1 MKVCPACKT
10 RFEDDLS
17 FCTVDGEVLED
28 DPTSLVNSTLDGQYH
43 IESLLG
49 KGGMGAV
56 FRARHILLGD
66 RVAIKV
72 LPPEMR
78 NNAEWL
84 RRFKREGQAAR
95 RFRHPNAVTVYD
107 LRTTNDGLIYMV
119 MEYVEGRTLDAELRA
134 RTRFTAPDAL
144 AVLEPVMSVLNA
156 AHEQGVVHRDLKP
169 ENIMIGKSS
178 TGGAP
183 TVKLLDLGIAKLSEL
198 AGAPKTET
206 NAPLTVV
213 GQILGTPYYMS
224 PEQWGE
230 VPRDHNSEID
240 GRADIYSLGVV
251 FYELITGRRPFN
263 GLSLAEIRR
272 EHISTHP
279 PNLHQVMPEVPEAFG
294 DAIAQAMSKDR
305 SDRPATA
312 AELANKLRQALGM
325 PTLSAAA
332 FNLSGSSHEGTSSG
346 ASTNSS
352 LDPGASTGGDAPVSP
367 GQPTNYGPGAPTNY
381 PAGSNSEATLF
392 ISDLAGSLAPGRDT
406 GVSTPNNPP
415 APMAATSL
423 GQMPS
428 MPAVDPAPPRPA
440 PQPTMMGSMAAQP
453 TPPVYQPQPAYAPPA
468 VPGFDAPPKKK
479 GKAGLFVGVGGVLL
493 VLGIIVLGVGG
504 FLGYKY
510 WYAAPESKPPA
521 ESKEAYR
528 FWLEMTDD
536 SSKPAGTKLV
546 EDLPALKS
554 GQSFRFHFMPQSNGF
569 LYVIGQDAAGKQTTY
584 LTNQPLPET
593 GVSSN
598 ELKQGQEYAFP
609 SGIWLT
615 LDEHKGTEKYTIIVS
630 PKKLDSPT
638 FLNDTA
644 NKELTAA
651 QNDELRTLVDK
662 YSANKPQV
670 AVNKENGGEPFITV
684 KLPPGTDAENPV
696 VYEMKLQHQ

>member
-10 RFEDDLS
+10 RFEDDQS
-17 FCTVDGEVLED
+17 FCTLDGEVLED
-28 DPTSLVNSTLDGQYH
+28 DPSALVNSTLDGQYH

-56 FRARHILLGD
+56 YRARHILLGD

-107 LRTTNDGLIYMV
+107 LRTTSDGLIYMV

-134 RTRFTAPDAL
+134 RGKFTAPDAL

-169 ENIMIGKSS
+169 ENIMIGKPS
-178 TGGAP
+178 TGGTP

-198 AGAPKTET
+198 AGAPSTET

-230 VPRDHNSEID
+230 VPHDHNSEID

-272 EHISTHP
+272 EHCTATP
-279 PNLHQVMPEVPEAFG
+279 PRLDTVADVPEAFG
-294 DAIAQAMSKDR
+294 EAIAQAIAKDR
-305 SDRPATA
+305 GDRPATA
-312 AELANKLRQALGM
+312 AELANRLRQALGM

-332 FNLSGSSHEGTSSG
+332 FNLSGTSHEASPGTPTNNMAGEPATPTADPARPAGGATNMGAGGATNYSG
-346 ASTNSS
+346 AAPPESTMVLPDGRN
-352 LDPGASTGGDAPVSP
+352 TGSGLPAETPAPIP
-367 GQPTNYGPGAPTNY
+367 
-381 PAGSNSEATLF
+381 SNPSVPLAATSF
-392 ISDLAGSLAPGRDT
+392 AQIP
-406 GVSTPNNPP
+406 PPNPP
-415 APMAATSL
+415 APA
-423 GQMPS
+423 
-428 MPAVDPAPPRPA
+428 RA
-440 PQPTMMGSMAAQP
+440 PQPTMYSSPQMQVPPAASVAP
-453 TPPVYQPQPAYAPPA
+453 ASSYVAPSPPAYIEP
-468 VPGFDAPPKKK
+468 VKKK
-479 GKAGLFVGVGGVLL
+479 GKAGLFLGVGGVLL
-493 VLGIIVLGVGG
+493 VLAVVVLGVGG

-510 WYAAPESKPPA
+510 WYAPA
-521 ESKEAYR
+521 HESKESYR
-528 FWLEMTDD
+528 YWLETTAD
-536 SSKPAGTKLV
+536 
-546 EDLPALKS
+546 S
-554 GQSFRFHFMPQSNGF
+554 GQATGKRMVETAASLKTGESFRFHIQSQING
-569 LYVIGQDAAGKQTTY
+569 YVYIIAKDAKGNQILY
-584 LTNQPLPET
+584 LTNKPLPET
-593 GVSSN
+593 NVTTN
-598 ELKQGQEYAFP
+598 VINAGQDFEFP
-609 SGIWLT
+609 KVIWLT
-615 LDEHKGTEKYTIIVS
+615 LDDKTGDEVYTIIVS

-638 FLNDTA
+638 FLNDAPNVEGTP
-644 NKELTAA
+644 LTNPQKDDLAA
-651 QNDELRTLVDK
+651 FVAK
-662 YSANKPQV
+662 YSANKPEA
-670 AVNKENGGEPFITV
+670 AVSNENGGEPFITL
-684 KLPPGTDAENPV
+684 KTPPGANPDDPV
-696 VYEMKLQHQ
+696 IYEMQLQHK

>member
-28 DPTSLVNSTLDGQYH
+28 DPSALVNSTLDGQYH

-56 FRARHILLGD
+56 YRARHILLGD

-107 LRTTNDGLIYMV
+107 LRTTSDGLIYMV

-134 RTRFTAPDAL
+134 RGKFTAPDAL

-169 ENIMIGKSS
+169 ENIMIGKPS

-183 TVKLLDLGIAKLSEL
+183 TVKLLDLGIAKMSEL
-198 AGAPKTET
+198 AGAPSTET

-230 VPRDHNSEID
+230 VPHDHNSEID

-272 EHISTHP
+272 EHCTGTAP
-279 PNLHQVMPEVPEAFG
+279 RLDTVAPDVPAAFG
-294 DAIAQAMSKDR
+294 EAIAQAMAKDR
-305 SDRPATA
+305 SERPATA
-312 AELANKLRQALGM
+312 AELANRLRQALGM

-332 FNLSGSSHEGTSSG
+332 FNLSGTSHEATPGTPTNNTAGESATPTADPVRPAGGATNMGAGAATNYSG
-346 ASTNSS
+346 AAPPESTMVLPDARGTGSG
-352 LDPGASTGGDAPVSP
+352 LPVEPPTPVAS
-367 GQPTNYGPGAPTNY
+367 
-381 PAGSNSEATLF
+381 
-392 ISDLAGSLAPGRDT
+392 
-406 GVSTPNNPP
+406 NPSVP
-415 APMAATSL
+415 LAATSFA
-423 GQMPS
+423 QIPT
-428 MPAVDPAPPRPA
+428 PARE
-440 PQPTMMGSMAAQP
+440 PQPTMYSS
-453 TPPVYQPQPAYAPPA
+453 PQMQVAPPA
-468 VPGFDAPPKKK
+468 SVAPASSYAAPSIPAYIEPPKKK
-479 GKAGLFVGVGGVLL
+479 GKAGLFLGVGGVLL
-493 VLGIIVLGVGG
+493 VVAVVVLGVGG

-510 WYAAPESKPPA
+510 WYAPA
-521 ESKEAYR
+521 HESKESYR
-528 FWLEMTDD
+528 YWLETTTD
-536 SSKPAGTKLV
+536 SGQGTGKRLV
-546 EDLPALKS
+546 DTAASLKS
-554 GQSFRFHFMPQSNGF
+554 GESFRFHIQSQINGY
-569 LYVIGQDAAGKQTTY
+569 LYIIGQDSKGNQVLYLSNKPLAETNVTTNVINAGQDF
-584 LTNQPLPET
+584 E
-593 GVSSN
+593 
-598 ELKQGQEYAFP
+598 FP
-609 SGIWLT
+609 RVIWIT
-615 LDEHKGTEKYTIIVS
+615 LDQNTGTETYTIIVS
-630 PKKLDSPT
+630 PKKLETPT
-638 FLNDTA
+638 FLNDTPNA
-644 NKELTAA
+644 DGTPITGPQKEDLAA
-651 QNDELRTLVDK
+651 FVSK
-662 YSANKPQV
+662 YSANKPEV
-670 AVNKENGGEPFITV
+670 AVSNENGGEPFITL
-684 KLPPGTDAENPV
+684 KTPPGAKPDDPV
-696 VYEMKLQHQ
+696 IYEMQLQHK